1 MNWAISIAAITLIAV
16 MMGISAFA
24 PVMAV
29 PPEDPPADVPEDACD
44 ALENPANGNA
54 DRGKSKAAEK
64 TECD

>member
-1 MNWAISIAAITLIAV
+1 MNWAISIAAITLVAV

-54 DRGKSKAAEK
+54 DRGKSKAATA

>member
-1 MNWAISIAAITLIAV
+1 MNRAIAISAIALVAV
-16 MMGISAFA
+16 MMGMSAFA

>member
-1 MNWAISIAAITLIAV
+1 MNRAIAISAIALVAV
-16 MMGISAFA
+16 MMGMSALA
-24 PVMAV
+24 PAMAV